1 MSHTIGEKGRQKE
14 SERCIKELSM
24 EGFPPT
30 MLDVVFLK
38 ELQIIRKASDRQGF
52 FELARLKESPDALVC
67 PHCHS
72 GSIYRH
78 GRFARMVC
86 LQGRAGVIKRLK
98 LTMLRYRCRC
108 CARTFC
114 SDARVVGLAKWAR
127 RNKPLNDSIISAS
140 ADGMSNKRIAARF
153 HISQSTVE
161 RQLHRSHKAMLKEQL
176 AYPLPRQLG
185 IDEHSIHR
193 GGKYAVTL
201 VDLEHHRVYDVIEGK
216 NAALLAARLRKMKGR
231 LQVRMVCIDLSAS
244 FRSVVARVFPN
255 AKVVADRFHVI
266 KLITKSLH
274 DFCKLM
280 LPEQRWQRGFIKAL
294 RTRSDR
300 LTAKQHALL
309 EGIFKE
315 HPMVKAAYDF
325 KTRLCELLNLKTLT
339 QRTSKK
345 PLQELREMIDQLTHT
360 AHETWRTLGRTLR
373 TWFTP
378 IIRMWRF
385 SRNNGITEGF
395 HRKMK
400 LIQRRAYGF
409 RNFENYR
416 LRVLIEC
423 GHLYIPQI
431 DVFKNV
437 WG

>member
-1 MSHTIGEKGRQKE
+1 
-14 SERCIKELSM
+14 
-24 EGFPPT
+24 
-30 MLDVVFLK
+30 
-38 ELQIIRKASDRQGF
+38 
-52 FELARLKESPDALVC
+52 
-67 PHCHS
+67 
-72 GSIYRH
+72 
-78 GRFARMVC
+78 MVS

-114 SDARVVGLAKWAR
+114 SDARVIGLAKWAR

-153 HISQSTVE
+153 HISESTVE
-161 RQLHRSHKAMLKEQL
+161 RQLHRSHEAMLKEQL

-201 VDLEHHRVYDVIEGK
+201 VDLEHHRVYDVIEDK
-216 NAALLAARLRKMKGR
+216 NAAVLAARLRKMKGR
-231 LQVRMVCIDLSAS
+231 SQVRMV
-244 FRSVVARVFPN
+244 RSVVARVFPN

-274 DFCKLM
+274 DFCKEM
-280 LPEQRWQRGFIKAL
+280 LPDQRWQRGFIKAL
-294 RTRSDR
+294 RKRSDR
-300 LTAKQHALL
+300 LTVKQRALL

-315 HPMVKAAYDF
+315 RPMVKAAYDF
-325 KTRLCELLNLKTLT
+325 KTRLCELLNIKTLT
-339 QRTSKK
+339 QRISKK

-385 SRNNGITEGF
+385 TRNNGITEGF

-423 GHLYIPQI
+423 GHFYIPQKTFSTMFGV
-431 DVFKNV
+431 DP
-437 WG
+437 